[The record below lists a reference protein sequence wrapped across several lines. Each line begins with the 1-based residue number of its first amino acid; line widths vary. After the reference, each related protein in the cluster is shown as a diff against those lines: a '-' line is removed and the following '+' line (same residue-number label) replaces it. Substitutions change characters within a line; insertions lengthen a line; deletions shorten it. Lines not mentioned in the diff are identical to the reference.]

1 MCDFF
6 DDGIDNLEM
15 ALILGITEEIEEGE
29 KSKLIDNG
37 PESFDEM
44 LRTPLDDLEDEEI

>member
-15 ALILGITEEIEEGE
+15 ALILGITEEIE
-29 KSKLIDNG
+29 
-37 PESFDEM
+37 
-44 LRTPLDDLEDEEI
+44 DEEI